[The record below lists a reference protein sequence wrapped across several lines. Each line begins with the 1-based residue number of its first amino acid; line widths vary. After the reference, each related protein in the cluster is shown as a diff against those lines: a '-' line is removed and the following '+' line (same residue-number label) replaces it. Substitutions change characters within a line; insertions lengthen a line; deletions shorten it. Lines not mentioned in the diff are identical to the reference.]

1 MSRIDATVADAGRPI
16 TLLQR
21 LAGLVWW
28 LALTALIL
36 LALYAGIGRQFTENI
51 DSYRDD
57 LSQALSARLG
67 QDVTID
73 SLSARWTW
81 LDPIIEARGIRVAS
95 SPDHAEP
102 FLARLDYL
110 TIRLDSLASL
120 LRQRVVFGEFAADG
134 LDLALRQTDDGRI
147 LLEGLGQPA
156 SSPPSPQSISGNW
169 FTRVGQWL
177 SDPSV
182 RITRVN
188 LALRSPD
195 QQDKHIDIPQL
206 DLNYVRGL
214 FSASGRA
221 MQAGTTH
228 QLASFSLVGQH
239 FFRGE
244 FTGQL
249 HIGLNSGR
257 LFDELAGTYQWRGLS
272 IEGFDVGGQAWL
284 TFRNGLMEQVSGH
297 LEVPFLQ
304 LRAQQQ
310 SLAPLENIAFEFGWR
325 ARRPVADNDLLSG
338 ELHLRNL
345 RWLWLDDWAEG
356 FDLRLTHHS
365 HAIHAYASGL
375 PLGPL
380 GRLASRLGVLPE
392 RANRALLGYRPEGQ
406 LDDLRLTIP
415 TSAEGPEFGLR
426 ADLNDVSVEAFR
438 GAPEIAGAV
447 GTISANRR
455 GGTVRVSG
463 PDITLGF
470 PLLYANSWQLAQAE
484 ATVSWLFDGP
494 LLRVFSDAIQLRYG
508 EQTELAE
515 ITELSGAFDLR
526 MDRDGEDNLGLMV
539 AVRNGTADMLATFV
553 PSKKVAPELYQW
565 LTTAISSAHIAE
577 GVFYGHGQINQGA
590 PRRSFTSSMRYRFSD
605 GVVRYGSD
613 WPEVEQANGTVV
625 VHDGATEVW
634 LDSART
640 GGLEVR
646 NTRVQAVVEEG
657 DFLVR
662 VDTETDVPGPAVSY
676 WLANTPLG
684 ELSGLTADTVELDG
698 QYRLALGLEIPL
710 SGDRDVGIRVTAETG
725 NGELRYPGASLS
737 WRELAGKVRFDSR
750 SGFQASG
757 LRGLFMGQPVRLG
770 FDYDPSTHHFT
781 LSQTGELSVSSF
793 FDLLSVSPP
802 QGAGLAGQFAYTAR
816 LGLAKGASPELS
828 LYSSLLGTEI
838 DWPAPLGKRSDE
850 FVPLQ
855 AVLEPGD
862 QGQLQLAGVWNDR
875 LAFRVEWGDTGF
887 ERGHVVFG
895 SQSAERLASPGLTLS
910 GRVQRVNMDDWNE
923 RWGRLSAGAG
933 GGDVDAAEYT
943 EQVAS
948 WLNDITLTIAELEV
962 LGQSFPNVRVA
973 AGLDQDRWTIDTA
986 SSRVTGRLILP
997 LRPSAGVEVNLASLS
1012 LMSDRSE
1019 EPKTRPAMT
1028 ASEQV
1033 AAFRAMTMEGWPEVQ
1048 VRIEALSMDDRPLG
1062 RWRFKLLPS
1071 AQSLH
1076 ISALEGQIESLNFNG
1091 DLHWDILE
1099 GRQMSRLKGEVSGE
1113 DLGDMALLIGTQA
1126 PLRNKNSQLLLDLDW
1141 PGRPDDFKLTELEG
1155 EVSIRLDDGV
1165 ILESNNTAQLF
1176 RLFNVLNADTLWRRL
1191 QLDFSDLYEAGVA
1204 FDAISGTAE
1213 LRGGVLN
1220 WAPELQIVGPSGA
1233 FKLSGSSNM
1242 IDESL
1247 DMRLVVVLPLT
1258 QNLPLAA
1265 LLMGASAPIGGALFV
1280 LDKVLG
1286 DPLSRLTSATY
1297 SVKGSWDQPE
1307 VRLRNVFDT
1316 GN

>member
-1 MSRIDATVADAGRPI
+1 MSRLDATVADGRGSI

-21 LAGLVWW
+21 LTALVWW
-28 LALTALIL
+28 LALTALVL
-36 LALYAGIGRQFTENI
+36 LALYAGIGRQLTENI
-51 DSYRDD
+51 DDYRDN
-57 LSQALSARLG
+57 LEQALSARLG
-67 QDVTID
+67 QGVTID

-81 LDPIIEARGIRVAS
+81 LDPVVEARGIRVAS
-95 SPDHAEP
+95 SPDQAEP
-102 FLARLDYL
+102 FLAKLDYL
-110 TIRLDSLASL
+110 TIRLDTLASL
-120 LRQRVVFGEFAADG
+120 LRLRVVFGEFAADG
-134 LDLALRQTDDGRI
+134 LDLAFRQTDDGRI
-147 LLEGLGQPA
+147 RLAGLDQPA
-156 SSPPSPQSISGNW
+156 APPSPQPASGNW
-169 FTRVGQWL
+169 FTRIGQWL

-188 LALRSPD
+188 LVLRSPD
-195 QQDKHIDIPQL
+195 HQDTHIDIPQL

-221 MQAGTTH
+221 MQTGTTH
-228 QLASFSLVGQH
+228 QLASFALVGQH

-284 TFRNGLMEQVSGH
+284 TFRNGLLEQVSGQ

-310 SLAPLENIAFEFGWR
+310 SLAPLENVAFEFGWR
-325 ARRPVADNDLLSG
+325 ARQPIADNDLLSG

-345 RWLWLDDWAEG
+345 RWQWLDDRTEG
-356 FDLRLTHHS
+356 FDLRLTHYD
-365 HAIHAYASGL
+365 HAIHVFATGL

-392 RANRALLGYRPEGQ
+392 RANRALLGYRPEGH

-415 TSAEGPEFGLR
+415 TSAEGPEFGLL
-426 ADLNDVSVEAFR
+426 ADLNDVRVDAYR
-438 GAPEIAGAV
+438 GAPEIIGAV
-447 GTISANRR
+447 GSISANRR
-455 GGTVRVSG
+455 GGKVRVAG

-470 PLLYANSWQLAQAE
+470 PLLFANSWQLARAE
-484 ATVSWLFDGP
+484 ATVSWRFDGP
-494 LLRVFSDAIQLRYG
+494 LIRVFSDAIHLRYG
-508 EQTELAE
+508 EQTELA
-515 ITELSGAFDLR
+515 GAFDLR
-526 MDRDGEDNLGLMV
+526 MDRDGEDNLGLKV
-539 AVRNGTADMLATFV
+539 AVRNGTADMLASFV
-553 PSKKVAPELYQW
+553 PSKKVKPELYQW
-565 LTTAISSAHIAE
+565 LTTAISSAHIDE

-590 PRRSFTSSMRYRFSD
+590 PRRSFTSSMRYRFRD
-605 GVVRYGSD
+605 GVVRYGAD
-613 WPEVEQANGTVV
+613 WPEVEAATGNVV

-640 GGLEVR
+640 GGLDVR
-646 NTRVQAVVEEG
+646 DTRVQAVVEEG

-662 VDTETDVPGPAVSY
+662 VDTEANVPGPAVAY

-684 ELSGLTADTVELDG
+684 GLSGLTADTVELGG
-698 QYRLALGLEIPL
+698 QYRLKLGLEIPF
-710 SGDRDVGIRVTAETG
+710 SGDRDVGVRVTAETG
-725 NGELRYPGASLS
+725 NGELRYPGADLRWSQ
-737 WRELAGKVRFDSR
+737 LAGRVRFDSR
-750 SGFQASG
+750 SGFQESSLSG
-757 LRGLFMGQPVRLG
+757 RFMGQPVRLG
-770 FDYDPSTHHFT
+770 FEFDPSSHRFT

-793 FDLLSVSPP
+793 FDLLSVIPP
-802 QGAGLAGQFAYTAR
+802 QGAGVAGQFAYTAR
-816 LGLAKGASPELS
+816 LGLAKGETPELS

-838 DWPAPLGKRSDE
+838 DWPEPLGKRADE
-850 FVPLQ
+850 FMPLQ
-855 AVLEPGD
+855 AVLEAGD
-862 QGQLQLAGVWNDR
+862 QGQLQLAGVWQDR
-875 LAFRVEWGDTGF
+875 LAFRVAWDQAGF

-895 SQSAERLASPGLTLS
+895 SQSADLLAAPGLSVS
-910 GRVQRVNMDDWNE
+910 GRVQRVNIEQWSE
-923 RWGRLSAGAG
+923 RWGRLSADPGVGDAPEG
-933 GGDVDAAEYT
+933 GGQMAP
-943 EQVAS
+943 
-948 WLNDITLTIAELEV
+948 WLNDISLSIAELEV
-962 LGQSFPNVRVA
+962 LGQSFPDVRVSA
-973 AGLDQDRWTIDTA
+973 SPDQDRWTVA
-986 SSRVTGRLILP
+986 AESSRVTGRLILP
-997 LRPSAGVEVNLASLS
+997 LRSSGGVEVGLESLALTGGP
-1012 LMSDRSE
+1012 SE
-1019 EPKTRPAMT
+1019 APKASPAMT
-1028 ASEQV
+1028 DSQQV
-1033 AAFRAMTMEGWPEVQ
+1033 DAFRGMAMEGWPDVR
-1048 VRIEALSMDDRPLG
+1048 VRIDSLSMDGRPLG
-1062 RWRFKLLPS
+1062 RWSFRLQPS
-1071 AQSLH
+1071 ARSLH
-1076 ISALEGQIESLNFNG
+1076 IASLEGQIESLNFSG

-1099 GRQMSRLKGEVSGE
+1099 GRQMSRLKGDISGE

-1126 PLRNKNSQLLLDLDW
+1126 PLRNKNSELLLDLVW
-1141 PGRPDDFKLTELEG
+1141 PGRPDDFQLTELEG
-1155 EVSIRLDDGV
+1155 DVSIRLDDGV

-1204 FDAISGTAE
+1204 FDAISGTGQ
-1213 LRGGVLN
+1213 LRDGVLS

-1233 FKLSGSSNM
+1233 FKLTGSTDM